1 MSSKLAHV
9 EVYSIQLYVI
19 KFVSDFRQGTP
30 VSSTNN
36 TDHHDICLN
45 IAESG
50 VKYHNPNPQFHS
62 GLGIIPEMIISIQVM
77 SVRLHWKSS
86 CFNLLIIY

>member
-36 TDHHDICLN
+36 IDHHDIAEILLKVVLN
-45 IAESG
+45 TITLIPNFIAA
-50 VKYHNPNPQFHS
+50 
-62 GLGIIPEMIISIQVM
+62 
-77 SVRLHWKSS
+77 SVSS
-86 CFNLLIIY
+86 PR